1 MICCHMELEFY
12 YNRHILASGTR
23 AADRNDFNTNIP
35 WDQFYLLL
43 SNSTINTGE
52 WLLMYL

>member
-1 MICCHMELEFY
+1 MELEFY

-35 WDQFYLLL
+35 WDQFYLFP
-43 SNSTINTGE
+43 TAQ
-52 WLLMYL
+52 